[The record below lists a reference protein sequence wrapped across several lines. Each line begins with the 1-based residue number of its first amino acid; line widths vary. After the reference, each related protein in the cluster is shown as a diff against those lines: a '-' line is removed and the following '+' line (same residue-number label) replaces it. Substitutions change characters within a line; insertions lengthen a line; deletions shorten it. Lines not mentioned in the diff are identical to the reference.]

1 MEESSLDPV
10 EVYKACYSH
19 PKYGLGRRR
28 RARFEKYLAE
38 VTPRFPEH
46 RFYADVGCGRG
57 ETLEMSKAHGYLV
70 HGFELD
76 VIPKKD
82 RHDRVVLIKDITELP
97 LRDPTYHL
105 VTCLDVME
113 HLPLEKAEPAIR
125 ELWRITKDTLLVT
138 VAWFPHIMR
147 SMPEL
152 GDLHIN
158 KQDSDWWVE
167 LIERVTERPV
177 RRYIDDPRTKT
188 AFLEIRRA

>member
-1 MEESSLDPV
+1 LDPV

-38 VTPRFPEH
+38 VTPKLNCSYYH
-46 RFYADVGCGRG
+46 ADVGCGRG
-57 ETLEMSKAHGYLV
+57 ETLDMSAARGYV
-70 HGFELD
+70 STGYELD
-76 VIPKKD
+76 VVPKKD
-82 RHDRVVLIKDITELP
+82 RHKDVRIIEDITEIP
-97 LRDPTYHL
+97 MIDRGYPL